1 MRVVKRWKATAAHA
15 STTPREEPV
24 QACEHASERERE
36 HDKGV
41 GRALALEGRSYGKCL
56 TI

>member
-15 STTPREEPV
+15 STAPREEPV

-41 GRALALEGRSYGKCL
+41 GRALALEGRS
-56 TI
+56 